1 VTIEQIVAQYGYTA
15 LIVGTF
21 LEGETILIV
30 AGFAAHQG
38 YLRLSWVVLAA
49 FAGSL
54 AGDQLYFFLGR
65 LKGQQF
71 LQRHPAWQARVSR
84 VGRLLDRHA
93 TWIML
98 GFRFMYG
105 LRTVTPFVIGTINIS
120 VGRFVLL
127 NAAGALVWAIVISC
141 LGFSFGVVAETA
153 LMNLR
158 KIEGWIVLGMLGV
171 GAVIWVIYFFR
182 KKRADAKKKNF
193 TPGSG
198 SPPPEQLNRVTESD
212 GSPAPEGDSLHT

>member
-21 LEGETILIV
+21 LEGETVLIA

-38 YLRLSWVVLAA
+38 YLRLSWVILAA

-65 LKGQQF
+65 LKGRQF
-71 LQRHPAWQARVSR
+71 LQRRPAWQARIGR
-84 VGRLLDRHA
+84 VERLVDRHA

-105 LRTVTPFVIGTINIS
+105 LRTITPFVIGTVNIS

-127 NAAGALVWAIVISC
+127 NAAGALVWAIVIGC
-141 LGFSFGVVAETA
+141 LGFAFGLVAETV

-158 KIEGWIVLGMLGV
+158 KIEGWIILGILGV
-171 GAVIWVIYFFR
+171 GAVIWVIYFLR
-182 KKRADAKKKNF
+182 KKRADAGRKDSPRDRN
-193 TPGSG
+193 TLPQGNRSG
-198 SPPPEQLNRVTESD
+198 
-212 GSPAPEGDSLHT
+212 